1 MKNDLFAFIMFVIY
15 CVALLVTAFLC
26 ELWLLDDFSF
36 LPRRTSGSFRELYKD
51 NAEALKKDNDE
62 SSKGGDLK

>member
-1 MKNDLFAFIMFVIY
+1 MKNDLFSFIMFVIY
-15 CVALLVTAFLC
+15 CIVLPVTAFLC

-51 NAEALKKDNDE
+51 NAEALKKDKDE
-62 SSKGGDLK
+62 SPKGGDLK

>member
-1 MKNDLFAFIMFVIY
+1 MKSDLISILLSVIY
-15 CVALLVTAFLC
+15 CIVLPVTAFLC

-36 LPRRTSGSFRELYKD
+36 PLRRTSGSFRELYKD

-62 SSKGGDLK
+62 SSKGGDFK